1 MKKIGC
7 NLNEKQYRDKY
18 MNTFGAWY
26 DPSSWFDDSTPEIS
40 TGGSDIGNAS
50 DPFGWSSWFSGG
62 STDIQAGVSD
72 SQLNDWNTYWASGGV
87 MGADLGGAT
96 STSSGSSFD
105 FLGGVNDFLAGI
117 TGVAQTGLGIWQG
130 VQTIIN
136 QQNPTDELVR
146 LPGSNTPVVKRVTGG
161 QTQYYPITQLYPSLT
176 PQVQQAQNSWIGPAL
191 IAGVLGIGLIFILK
205 KD

>member
-1 MKKIGC
+1 
-7 NLNEKQYRDKY
+7 
-18 MNTFGAWY
+18 MNTFGVWY
-26 DPSSWFDDSTPEIS
+26 DPTTWFEEEAPDVTG
-40 TGGSDIGNAS
+40 TGGSFTTNPDS

-72 SQLNDWNTYWASGGV
+72 SQLSDWNTYWSSGGV
-87 MGADLGGAT
+87 MGADLSNPVAITGG
-96 STSSGSSFD
+96 SSGSSFD

-191 IAGVLGIGLIFILK
+191 IAGVLGVGLILILK
-205 KD
+205 KK

>member
-1 MKKIGC
+1 
-7 NLNEKQYRDKY
+7 
-18 MNTFGAWY
+18 MNTLGDWWN
-26 DPSSWFDDSTPEIS
+26 PTTWFDDSTAGNVS
-40 TGGSDIGNAS
+40 ADIGNAS

-62 STDIQAGVSD
+62 QSTDIQAGVSD
-72 SQLNDWNTYWASGGV
+72 SQLSSWNEYWSSGGV
-87 MGADLGGAT
+87 MGADLGGGSSTT
-96 STSSGSSFD
+96 STGSSSFD
-105 FLGGVNDFLAGI
+105 FLGNINDFLSGI

-146 LPGSNTPVVKRVTGG
+146 LPGSNTPVIKRTTGG
-161 QTQYYPITQLYPSLT
+161 QAQYFPITQLYPNLA

-191 IAGVLGIGLIFILK
+191 IAGVLGIGLIVILK

>member
-1 MKKIGC
+1 
-7 NLNEKQYRDKY
+7 
-18 MNTFGAWY
+18 MNTFGEWY
-26 DPSSWFDDSTPEIS
+26 NPFTWFDDSSSDTGAVS
-40 TGGSDIGNAS
+40 TDIGNAS

-72 SQLNDWNTYWASGGV
+72 SQLNDWNTYWSSGGV
-87 MGADLGGAT
+87 MGADLGGGT
-96 STSSGSSFD
+96 STSTGSSSFD
-105 FLGGVNDFLAGI
+105 FLGGFNDFLSGI

-161 QTQYYPITQLYPSLT
+161 QTQYFPITQLYPSLT

-191 IAGVLGIGLIFILK
+191 IAGVLGIGLIVILK